1 MTELPSK
8 ARIRTAFS
16 ASAPH
21 YDEVADVQTR
31 VARQLVEAVGLSHA
45 ERILDAGSGTG
56 KVSHLLR
63 EGSPTATVL
72 ALDHAYAMCA
82 HANLPQTLC
91 ADIEQLPLAA
101 DSLELY
107 CSSLAWQWVSPQ
119 RAAQEALR
127 VLKPAGRLAVASLAS
142 ETFVEL
148 RFAFSAVDDHTHVL
162 HFLSAEEYIS
172 ILAQAGFTNIRM
184 SRDPIRVYAPDL
196 PTHIARIR
204 SLGASQLGRQRRHGL
219 LGRRAWHT
227 LLAAYETLRERK
239 GLPLTY
245 DALYLFATKP

>member
-1 MTELPSK
+1 MTERPSK
-8 ARIRTAFS
+8 TRVRTAFS

-31 VARQLVEAVGLSHA
+31 IASRLVEAIGLPHA
-45 ERILDAGSGTG
+45 ERILDAGCGTG
-56 KVSHLLR
+56 KVSRLLR
-63 EGSPTATVL
+63 EAAPAATVL

-82 HANLPQTLC
+82 RANLPQTLC

-101 DSLELY
+101 DSVELY

-119 RAAQEALR
+119 LAAREALR
-127 VLKPAGRLAVASLAS
+127 VLKPAGRLAIASLAS

-148 RFAFSAVDDHTHVL
+148 RSAFSAVDDHAHVL
-162 HFLSAEEYIS
+162 HFHSAEEYIS
-172 ILAQAGFTNIRM
+172 ILSQAGFSDIRM
-184 SRDPIRVYAPDL
+184 TRDPIRVYAPDL

-204 SLGASQLGRQRRHGL
+204 SLGASQLGGQRRHGL
-219 LGRRAWHT
+219 FGRQAWNT
-227 LLAAYETLRERK
+227 LLAAYETRREHQ